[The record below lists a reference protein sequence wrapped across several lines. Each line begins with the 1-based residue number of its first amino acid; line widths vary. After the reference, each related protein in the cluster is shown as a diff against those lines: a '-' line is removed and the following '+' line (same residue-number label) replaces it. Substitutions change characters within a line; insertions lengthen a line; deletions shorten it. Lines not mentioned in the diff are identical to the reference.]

1 MIKKKKI
8 VFLIPLF
15 IFSGL
20 IIMQIN
26 LFPETNIGLVF
37 LEIMVLIGVFIDVW
51 RS

>member
-20 IIMQIN
+20 NIMQIN

-37 LEIMVLIGVFIDVW
+37 LEIMILIGVYIDIL